1 MIPLILYAWYF
12 LFADEGSPK
21 ESKIILG
28 WEVNTRL
35 LRLRLPQDKLTSWNA
50 EIDHILQQKTVD
62 RDILATTIG
71 RLNHASYVI
80 PVARAFLCHLR
91 RAERR
96 AWLSKKSVKLD
107 ELQCKELRQWLVFLL
122 RTARQWIS
130 LNRLTLCALT
140 VVLCADACQHG
151 IGGFSLTSGSA
162 WRWEIPTDSQGR
174 LS

>member
-1 MIPLILYAWYF
+1 MLA
-12 LFADEGSPK
+12 EGSPE

-96 AWLSKKSVKLD
+96 A
-107 ELQCKELRQWLVFLL
+107 
-122 RTARQWIS
+122 
-130 LNRLTLCALT
+130 
-140 VVLCADACQHG
+140 
-151 IGGFSLTSGSA
+151 
-162 WRWEIPTDSQGR
+162 
-174 LS
+174 